1 MTRGVLKIYDRI
13 HRHRALSLTVLV
25 VLTALVAWLVS
36 RLEYSEEI
44 ADFLPSSTS
53 EQLALEIYQQS
64 TGASQIIAI
73 FQAKGG
79 NDDVETDADDIT
91 YAIEDF
97 AYFLA
102 DSDTA
107 GIAGSL
113 MAQIDL
119 NAATQTTDF
128 IYDNIPFFLTQ
139 ADYRRIDSILAKDDA
154 IDKLIASDKML
165 LMLPSGGLLSS
176 NVGRDPLNLFTP
188 AVESLSQQSSKLR
201 YELYDGYIFSP
212 DMSRAIATVN
222 SPYGSSETEMNAGLT
237 KMLQACADSV
247 MALHDGIEVR
257 LTGGPVVAVGNS
269 VQIKHD
275 SLLAVALA
283 ALLIVALLLIT
294 LKSIRNLL
302 LIVVAVGWGWLVAM
316 GGIALIEHRVSIIV
330 IGISSA
336 IVGIAVNYP
345 LHYIAHLSHTPSK
358 RNALREIIA
367 PLVIGNITTVGAF
380 AALIPLKSVALRDL
394 GIFAAFLLIGTIIFS
409 IFCLPHLAAT
419 PAHHNGSDKHHRRTI
434 IDRLSEISIEG
445 KPAIVWAVV
454 VITLILGYFST
465 QANFNSDLSSINYI
479 TPQQRSD
486 MEYLAKE
493 MTAQTGQTA
502 LLAVVTDKNTDKA
515 LEDNE
520 ALLPT
525 LDYLQQS
532 GLIADY
538 SGCHRWICSQA
549 EQQKRLDMWQRFV
562 NSHSDLLQAIDD
574 AAAAHGF
581 SHNAFS
587 EFSKIFNARY
597 EPQSIDYFAPLSQAA
612 TAIIEGKNGNSVV
625 TTIYFTDGQNA
636 DQVKEII
643 EQQGTKC
650 LDLANV
656 GTTMAQQLSDNFNY
670 IGWACGL
677 IVFFFLWISF
687 GSIEL
692 ALISFVPMAVSWI
705 WILGIM
711 ALTGLEFNIVNI
723 ILATFIFGQGDDYT
737 IFMTEGACYEYAYR
751 RRMLAT
757 YKRSIIISAIIM
769 LIGIGT
775 LIVAKHPALQSLAY
789 VTIAGMA
796 SVVIMAAIF
805 PPLLF
810 AFLTRHKGN
819 YRLRPL
825 RIVPIL
831 RSGMTIL
838 IAAICLL
845 WAYVAALSLML
856 FIPAKPKRQSALF
869 HLTQRLCALT
879 IALIPNL
886 KIRRANKAAIP
897 SSNVN
902 EPNALGFAILMAA
915 GRENALPYA
924 PKTIVLR
931 PLARW
936 VGCPDSTKVNEDGI
950 YMSQNHI
957 LGLDIVTPCDGIGI
971 YSGIVTVTAQEPS
984 IKPDFNNS
992 SEQIPAD
999 VFSHLVIDRFRYKGA
1014 EVFTAVRRNL
1024 RRHNNYSLTI
1034 DSDLA
1039 HKASSSVIVGSN
1051 PGEFALLFALV
1062 HPKCH
1067 VIVVN
1072 DDQRQTLMLQSCAQ
1086 GIADNIEIVS
1096 PDQTD
1101 RLGSLNPDATIVFSF
1116 SPGASLPSM
1125 FRTFIEPA

>member
-1 MTRGVLKIYDRI
+1 MTRRVLKIYDWIRF
-13 HRHRALSLTVLV
+13 HRASGLTALV

-36 RLEYSEEI
+36 RLDYSEEI
-44 ADFLPSSTS
+44 ADFLPSGTS

-64 TGASQIIAI
+64 TGTSQIIAI
-73 FQAKGG
+73 FQAK
-79 NDDVETDADDIT
+79 DDNVDVDADCIT

-97 AYFLA
+97 AYFIA

-107 GIAGSL
+107 DIAGNM

-119 NAATQTTDF
+119 NAASHTTDF
-128 IYDNIPFFLTQ
+128 IYDNIPYFLTQ
-139 ADYRRIDSILAKDDA
+139 ADYQRIDSILAEDDA
-154 IDKLIASDKML
+154 IDKLLANDKML

-188 AVESLSQQSSKLR
+188 VVESLSQQSTKLR
-201 YELYDGYIFSP
+201 YELYNGYIFSP

-222 SPYGSSETEMNAGLT
+222 SPYGSSETEMNADLT

-247 MALHDGIEVR
+247 MAIHDDIEVR

-269 VQIKHD
+269 TQIKHD
-275 SLLAVALA
+275 SLLAVVLA
-283 ALLIVALLLIT
+283 ALLIVALLLVT
-294 LKSIRNLL
+294 LKSIRNLI
-302 LIVVAVGWGWLVAM
+302 LILVAVGWGWLVAM

-345 LHYIAHLSHTPSK
+345 LHYIAHLSHTPNK
-358 RNALREIIA
+358 RNALREIVA
-367 PLVIGNITTVGAF
+367 PLIIGNITTVGAF
-380 AALIPLKSVALRDL
+380 AALVPLKSVALRDL

-409 IFCLPHLAAT
+409 IICLPHLAAT
-419 PAHHNGSDKHHRRTI
+419 PPQHNDGNKHPRRTI
-434 IDRLSEISIEG
+434 IDRLSEISIES
-445 KPAIVWAVV
+445 KPTIVWAVV
-454 VITLILGYFST
+454 VITIILGYFST
-465 QANFNSDLSSINYI
+465 QATFNSDLSSINYI
-479 TPQQRSD
+479 TPQQRND

-493 MTAQTGQTA
+493 MTTQTDQIT
-502 LLAVVTDKNTDKA
+502 LLAVATADNTDKA
-515 LEDNE
+515 LENNE

-525 LDYLQQS
+525 LDYMQQS

-538 SGCHRWICSQA
+538 SSCHRWICSQA

-562 NSHSDLLQAIDD
+562 NSHSNLLEAIDK
-574 AAAAHGF
+574 AATAHGF
-581 SHNAFS
+581 SQNAFS
-587 EFSKIFNARY
+587 QFSKIFNAQY
-597 EPQSIDYFAPLSQAA
+597 EPQPADYFSPLKQAT
-612 TAIIEGKNGNSVV
+612 TAIVEGKNGNSVV
-625 TTIYFTDGQNA
+625 TTIYLADRGNT
-636 DQVKEII
+636 DQVKELI
-643 EQQGTKC
+643 ERQGAKC
-650 LDLANV
+650 LDLANA

-670 IGWACGL
+670 IGWACGI
-677 IVFFFLWISF
+677 IVFLFLWISF

-810 AFLTRHKGN
+810 AFLTKHKGN

-831 RSGMTIL
+831 RGVMATL
-838 IAAICLL
+838 IASVCLIC
-845 WAYVAALSLML
+845 AYVAALSLAL
-856 FIPAKPKRQSALF
+856 LIPAKQKRQSSLM
-869 HLTQRLCALT
+869 HLTKRLCAFT

-886 KIRRANKAAIP
+886 KIHYTNKTIIL
-897 SSNVN
+897 SNAVN
-902 EPNALGFAILMAA
+902 EPNALGFTILMATA
-915 GRENALPYA
+915 NESTLPYI
-924 PKTIVLR
+924 PKAGVLR

-936 VGCPDSTKVNEDGI
+936 IGCPHSPKFNEGGT
-950 YMSQNHI
+950 YMYQNHI
-957 LGLDIVTPCDGIGI
+957 HGLEIVTPRDGIGI
-971 YSGIVTVTAQEPS
+971 YSGIVTVVAPEYS
-984 IKPDFNNS
+984 SKSDFKYS
-992 SEQIPAD
+992 PEQIPAIA
-999 VFSHLVIDRFRYKGA
+999 FSHLVIDRYRYKGTEA
-1014 EVFTAVRRNL
+1014 FATVRRNL
-1024 RRHNNYSLTI
+1024 RHHNNYSLTI

-1039 HKASSSVIVGSN
+1039 RKASSAVIVGPSW
-1051 PGEFALLFALV
+1051 GEFALLFALV
-1062 HPKCH
+1062 HPECH
-1067 VIVVN
+1067 VIVAN
-1072 DDQRQTLMLQSCAQ
+1072 DDPRQSLMLHSCAQ
-1086 GIADNIEIVS
+1086 GIAGNIEIVS
-1096 PDQTD
+1096 QDQIGRFD
-1101 RLGSLNPDATIVFSF
+1101 SLNPDTTIVFSF
-1116 SPGASLPSM
+1116 SPGVPMLSM
-1125 FRTFIEPA
+1125 FKTSIELA